1 MGHRPVVLGAV
12 WAVLAW
18 GGEGASLVVAG
29 TVLLVVSVV
38 MAILLLMPINS
49 RVATWSHEG
58 APADWKQQM
67 GRWDRFHH
75 ARVSVIVLAFALF
88 TVALV
93 QRPLR

>member
-29 TVLLVVSVV
+29 AVLLVV
-38 MAILLLMPINS
+38 MAILLFVPINS

-75 ARVSVIVLAFALF
+75 VRVSVIVLAFALF